1 MRTASLV
8 LAVLSVILGVVT
20 AIQNLRNLREDR
32 LWLESSRG
40 LNRSEDDMSTE
51 DLDSTFPSA

>member
-8 LAVLSVILGVVT
+8 LAILSVILGIAT

-32 LWLESSRG
+32 LWNESIRG
-40 LNRSEDDMSTE
+40 SNRNEDGKGAGDQ
-51 DLDSTFPSA
+51 DSTFPSA

>member
-51 DLDSTFPSA
+51 DLDSTVPSA